1 LSADGDVESRL
12 QESVSGGQSW
22 VPIIHQGCHFS
33 EELRESLLTV
43 MGWYLALVVALILP
57 YVLAHFD
64 YTHWD
69 VIGGLLV
76 LSLYV
81 AVVVALAVLL
91 VRSGRRLRAK

>member
-1 LSADGDVESRL
+1 
-12 QESVSGGQSW
+12 
-22 VPIIHQGCHFS
+22 
-33 EELRESLLTV
+33 
-43 MGWYLALVVALILP
+43 MGWYIVFAVTLILP

-81 AVVVALAVLL
+81 AVVVALAVFLI
-91 VRSGRRLRAK
+91 RSGRRLRAK

>member
-1 LSADGDVESRL
+1 M
-12 QESVSGGQSW
+12 
-22 VPIIHQGCHFS
+22 
-33 EELRESLLTV
+33 SLLRRAAGITLTA
-43 MGWYLALVVALILP
+43 MGWYLVLAVALILP

-81 AVVVALAVLL
+81 AVVVALAVFF
-91 VRSGRRLRAK
+91 VRSGRRLRAKWQGPGVMYVPEE